1 MKVTD
6 DMVSRFLAWELPR
19 DFCPDGGVKFE
30 RKVGTADG
38 ERDRADMGPGWWP
51 VGTNLLTAVQARAML
66 EHILGPVREPAP
78 VYYNRSNVID
88 DA

>member
-6 DMVSRFLAWELPR
+6 DMVSRFLAWRLPD
-19 DFCPDGGVKFE
+19 DFSPDGGVKF
-30 RKVGTADG
+30 
-38 ERDRADMGPGWWP
+38 DRPPYPFPAPQWP
-51 VGTNLLTAVQARAML
+51 SGTNLLTATQARAML